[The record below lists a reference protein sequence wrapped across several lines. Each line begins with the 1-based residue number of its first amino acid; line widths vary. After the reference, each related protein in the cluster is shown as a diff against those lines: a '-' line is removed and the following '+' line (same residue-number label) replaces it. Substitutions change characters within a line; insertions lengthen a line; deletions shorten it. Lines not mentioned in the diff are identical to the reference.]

1 MYFAHQTRGTKKKK
15 YWPKGQREKND
26 PPPVASFKMKEV
38 RQGINKGKTIR
49 KSLIVYLRSWFLKNK
64 PCLNAINGRYVQS
77 IVTIQTFSFF
87 FELSFCCFYIFITL
101 FNYKACNQFA
111 ALFFSFCS
119 VSIPKINLQVSYY
132 FKS

>member
-1 MYFAHQTRGTKKKK
+1 MVSISCEITKNVILDIQKCTLHIKQEEQKKKK

-87 FELSFCCFYIFITL
+87 F
-101 FNYKACNQFA
+101 
-111 ALFFSFCS
+111 
-119 VSIPKINLQVSYY
+119 
-132 FKS
+132 